1 MTSLQR
7 APAGLPETG
16 RYLLRRATPADL
28 AAVRALVLD
37 VAARD
42 LGYGHEP
49 AWDRDLDRAA
59 ETHLAPGRVLLVAVD
74 RADGDRVV
82 ACAGVRPGS
91 PSSPAAVVERYAG
104 SRAVA
109 QLVRVA
115 TDPAHRRRGLA
126 RRLVDGCRAFAAEAG
141 YDVLWLHTT
150 TRTPAALPFWFS
162 LGAVVVHDER
172 ERAAD
177 PRPATVHLELPLDGS
192 PEPVP
197 APAPVDEYL
206 AGLPGSVRAR
216 VEQVRRLVTAAV
228 PGAAETIRYGTP
240 AFTVDGRSLVSV
252 TVWTRHVALHPL
264 PQQLAD
270 PELQAAVAPYRG
282 AEDAMHLP
290 HREPLPHELVRRVVE
305 ELART

>member
-1 MTSLQR
+1 MTSMQQ
-7 APAGLPETG
+7 APTGLPETG

-37 VAARD
+37 VTARD
-42 LGYGHEP
+42 LGYGDGP
-49 AWDRDLDRAA
+49 AWHRDLDRAA
-59 ETHLAPGRVLLVAVD
+59 ETDPAPGRVLFVAVD

-82 ACAGVRPGS
+82 ACAGVRPGG
-91 PSSPAAVVERYAG
+91 PTSPAAMVEQYAG
-104 SRAVA
+104 SGAVA
-109 QLVRVA
+109 QLAWVA

-126 RRLVDGCRAFAAEAG
+126 RRLAEACRACAADAG
-141 YDVLWLHTT
+141 YDVLWLHTD
-150 TRTPAALPFWFS
+150 TRTPAALPFWLS

-172 ERAAD
+172 GRGGD
-177 PRPATVHLELPLDGS
+177 PRLASVHLELPLGGAS
-192 PEPVP
+192 EPVP
-197 APAPVDEYL
+197 SPVDRYL

-270 PELQAAVAPYRG
+270 PELQAAVAPYRS

-290 HREPLPHELVRRVVE
+290 HREPLPDELVRRVVE
-305 ELART
+305 ELASS